1 MLVVSMVLPAGTAM
15 ASEETDY
22 EESYE
27 EPIEG
32 ETETE
37 TEDPFPESY
46 YLPIE
51 SNEVEGWP
59 QGPQIEAEAAV
70 VMDADTGAFLY
81 SKNMDAR
88 EYPASIT
95 KIMTALIALENG
107 NLNSRIVF
115 RRMRSITWRREVPI
129 REYSLG
135 RR

>member
-1 MLVVSMVLPAGTAM
+1 MKKKGLVFLKPILILMLVVSMVLPAGTAM

-107 NLNSRIVF
+107 EFELQDRF
-115 RRMRSITWRREVPI
+115 FGECG
-129 REYSLG
+129 L
-135 RR
+135 